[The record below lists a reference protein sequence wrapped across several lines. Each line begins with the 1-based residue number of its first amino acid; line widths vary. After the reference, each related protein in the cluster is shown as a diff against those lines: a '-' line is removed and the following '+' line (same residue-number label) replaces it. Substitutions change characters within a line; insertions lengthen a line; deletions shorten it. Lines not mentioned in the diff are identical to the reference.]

1 MLFAHLDAETSLSSG
16 ACMRSLT
23 IGWGRAIALAAS
35 AMALLC
41 SAAQAGELLV
51 IPYSCRVIDGQPV
64 LTPSDDH
71 GYRVIGPRE
80 ERDFTACSPSNPDM
94 CRRWKVFRFDVECG
108 GQRVPWASVSAAADV
123 QRGGRSWIEG
133 GSLHLDMPPRWSM
146 DPDDPCAR
154 RFRVGW
160 RSGPMSRYCEE
171 RRATARAEVVMPVGF
186 APMLDLDGIFVADG
200 APGAAFGEA
209 ASVARAELPAAD
221 PWRADTSATKPAPDK
236 STKAPEAPKPKPAAT
251 VAKSEPTTAPAAVAP
266 PKPEPAPAPAAS
278 VSTATPSSATPVAD
292 AGTPAMPTIIN
303 QQGAAPPKAEPEKQ
317 TPAPVAA
324 PEATASLAAAKDAP
338 VVVAMKDAA
347 DEPRREGAPEKATA
361 PPANDTHGR
370 EGPAVEVTI
379 LTTLTK
385 SVSPTLLG
393 IGGASMLALLALAL
407 AYRRNQSEDGFTFAR
422 DIDSVDFG
430 GRKGSREVARA
441 GRWLSPQPR
450 GERAPATVSPYQQA
464 PARWGDAIPQ
474 SREEAL
480 QVLGMGVAPEVSDA
494 AIKKI
499 VDGLRLSWHPD
510 HAKDAPD
517 RELREIRMKQI
528 NAAWE
533 IIAGKR
539 PG

>member
-1 MLFAHLDAETSLSSG
+1 
-16 ACMRSLT
+16 MRSLV
-23 IGWGRAIALAAS
+23 IGWWRATALAVS
-35 AMALLC
+35 VTALLC
-41 SAAQAGELLV
+41 SAAHAGELLV
-51 IPYSCRVIDGQPV
+51 IPYACRVIDGQTV

-80 ERDFTACSPSNPDM
+80 ERDFTACSPSNPEM
-94 CRRWKVFRFDVECG
+94 CRRWKVYRFDVDCG

-133 GSLHLDMPPRWSM
+133 GSLHLDMPPRWNM

-171 RRATARAEVVMPVGF
+171 RRATSRAEVVMPVGF
-186 APMLDLDGIFVADG
+186 APMLDLDGIFVADDTPSSAG
-200 APGAAFGEA
+200 GGSV
-209 ASVARAELPAAD
+209 SVARAELPAPKPSRSDA
-221 PWRADTSATKPAPDK
+221 PASKPAADK
-236 STKAPEAPKPKPAAT
+236 TTKALEPPKPKPAAP
-251 VAKSEPTTAPAAVAP
+251 VAKSEPAAAPAKVSPIAP
-266 PKPEPAPAPAAS
+266 VKSEPAPASSPALADKT
-278 VSTATPSSATPVAD
+278 TAPTPVAG

-303 QQGAAPPKAEPEKQ
+303 QQGAAAKAEPQKP
-317 TPAPVAA
+317 TSTSAAP
-324 PEATASLAAAKDAP
+324 PEATASIAAAKEPP
-338 VVVAMKDAA
+338 VVVAMKDTA
-347 DEPRREGAPEKATA
+347 DEPHFAGTPDNAAA
-361 PPANDTHGR
+361 APANSTHDR
-370 EGPAVEVTI
+370 EAPAVEVTI

-393 IGGASMLALLALAL
+393 IGGVSMLALLALAL
-407 AYRRNQSEDGFTFAR
+407 AYRRNQSEEGFSFAR

-430 GRKGSREVARA
+430 GRKGSRDVARA

-474 SREEAL
+474 SRDEAL

-510 HAKDAPD
+510 HAKDAAD
-517 RELREIRMKQI
+517 REMREMRMKQI

-533 IIAGKR
+533 IIVGKR